1 MCACDTLGRVCVS
14 WLAVNC
20 GRVTVYMCACVCV
33 CMQVCVC
40 ACDTLGLVCVSWLV
54 CVCVCVCMC
63 VCVCA
68 SVVRYCIPCS
78 PLDGE
83 KILQFNQ
90 SHPTI
95 QCFFIQANIVNELF
109 PLVNKLN

>member
-1 MCACDTLGRVCVS
+1 MYVCIRKCACVHVTHWVMCVCELVDVCVCVS
-14 WLAVNC
+14 WL
-20 GRVTVYMCACVCV
+20 M
-33 CMQVCVC
+33 
-40 ACDTLGLVCVSWLV
+40 
-54 CVCVCVCMC
+54 CMC

-68 SVVRYCIPCS
+68 SVVRYYIPCH

-90 SHPTI
+90 SHPTT

-109 PLVNKLN
+109 PLVNKLD